1 MGPSVSETN
10 IRSKDRIL
18 SLSVVDG
25 EKAKSST
32 GLVDTRLFTGD
43 QQLHLKMEPET
54 CLWYFQ
60 YSNNGM
66 LPQGLQGK
74 YTGFKAG
81 IKMAEDYFRK
91 RNIRITEIK
100 D

>member
-1 MGPSVSETN
+1 MNDNV
-10 IRSKDRIL
+10 RSTDRIL
-18 SLSVVDG
+18 SLSVIDG
-25 EKAKSST
+25 EKPKSST

-43 QQLHLKMEPET
+43 QQLHLKMDHQT

-66 LPQGLQGK
+66 LPEALQGR

-81 IKMAEDYFRK
+81 IKFAEDYFRK
-91 RNIRITEIK
+91 RNIKITEIK